1 VFCLTNIDNLT
12 FFVFKKVTTT
22 RFWDI
27 LEFFGQHYHK
37 YTCFLVKLQQKQLF
51 IGMKIIITESQY
63 RFLVENTQEIDQILD
78 KMSENGYENL
88 SNDEKMTLKDYS
100 EWLNKGEKGEF
111 TPQNTPKN
119 TDFEGKMG
127 ENWTRTLQDGS
138 EFTFQF
144 DYDEIENDVELYFG
158 VVKWGGTEWVGCIVA
173 EKDGSLALLDFV
185 EDTGDYETYDNT
197 QISSK
202 FEPKTHRYLNQEL
215 GKLEDE
221 VDYYIE
227 EVIIPELR
235 D

>member
-1 VFCLTNIDNLT
+1 
-12 FFVFKKVTTT
+12 
-22 RFWDI
+22 
-27 LEFFGQHYHK
+27 
-37 YTCFLVKLQQKQLF
+37 
-51 IGMKIIITESQY
+51 MKIIITESQY

-78 KMSENGYENL
+78 KMGENGYENL
-88 SNDEKMTLKDYS
+88 SNDEKMTLKAYS

-144 DYDEIENDVELYFG
+144 DYEEIENDVELYFG
-158 VVKWGGTEWVGCIVA
+158 VVKWGGTEWFGCIVA

-185 EDTGDYETYDNT
+185 EDSGEYETYDNA

-227 EVIIPELR
+227 EIIIPELMNKN
-235 D
+235 

>member
-1 VFCLTNIDNLT
+1 M
-12 FFVFKKVTTT
+12 
-22 RFWDI
+22 
-27 LEFFGQHYHK
+27 
-37 YTCFLVKLQQKQLF
+37 VKLQQKRLF

-78 KMSENGYENL
+78 KMNEIGYENL
-88 SNDEKMTLKDYS
+88 ENGDKMTLKAYS
-100 EWLNKGEKGEF
+100 EWLNSGKKGEF

-119 TDFEGKMG
+119 TDFEGKTG

-144 DYDEIENDVELYFG
+144 DYEEVEDDVELYFG

-185 EDTGDYETYDNT
+185 EDTGDFETYDNT

>member
-144 DYDEIENDVELYFG
+144 DYEEIENDVELYFG

-227 EVIIPELR
+227 EVIIPELK

>member
-1 VFCLTNIDNLT
+1 
-12 FFVFKKVTTT
+12 
-22 RFWDI
+22 
-27 LEFFGQHYHK
+27 
-37 YTCFLVKLQQKQLF
+37 
-51 IGMKIIITESQY
+51 MKIIITESQY

-88 SNDEKMTLKDYS
+88 SNDEKMTLKAYS

-144 DYDEIENDVELYFG
+144 DYEEIENDVELYFG

>member
-1 VFCLTNIDNLT
+1 M
-12 FFVFKKVTTT
+12 
-22 RFWDI
+22 
-27 LEFFGQHYHK
+27 
-37 YTCFLVKLQQKQLF
+37 VKLQQKQLF
-51 IGMKIIITESQY
+51 ISMKIIITESQY
-63 RFLVENTQEIDQILD
+63 RFLVENTQEIDQILE

-144 DYDEIENDVELYFG
+144 DYEEIENDVELYFG

-185 EDTGDYETYDNT
+185 EDTGDFETYDNT

>member
-144 DYDEIENDVELYFG
+144 DYEEIENDVELYFG

>member
-1 VFCLTNIDNLT
+1 
-12 FFVFKKVTTT
+12 
-22 RFWDI
+22 
-27 LEFFGQHYHK
+27 
-37 YTCFLVKLQQKQLF
+37 
-51 IGMKIIITESQY
+51 MKIIITESQY

-78 KMSENGYENL
+78 KMGENGYESL
-88 SNDEKMTLKDYS
+88 SNDEKMTLKAYS

-144 DYDEIENDVELYFG
+144 DYEEIENDVELYFG

-227 EVIIPELR
+227 EVIIPELK

>member
-1 VFCLTNIDNLT
+1 
-12 FFVFKKVTTT
+12 
-22 RFWDI
+22 
-27 LEFFGQHYHK
+27 
-37 YTCFLVKLQQKQLF
+37 
-51 IGMKIIITESQY
+51 MKIIITESQY

-78 KMSENGYENL
+78 KMNEIGYENL
-88 SNDEKMTLKDYS
+88 ENEDKMTLKAYS
-100 EWLNKGEKGEF
+100 EWLNSGKKGEF
-111 TPQNTPKN
+111 IPQNTPKN
-119 TDFEGKMG
+119 TDFEGKTG

-144 DYDEIENDVELYFG
+144 DYEEVEDDVELYFG

-185 EDTGDYETYDNT
+185 EDTGDFETYDSA

-221 VDYYIE
+221 VDYFVE
-227 EVIIPELR
+227 EVIIPDLIN
-235 D
+235 

>member
-1 VFCLTNIDNLT
+1 
-12 FFVFKKVTTT
+12 
-22 RFWDI
+22 
-27 LEFFGQHYHK
+27 
-37 YTCFLVKLQQKQLF
+37 
-51 IGMKIIITESQY
+51 MKIIITESQY

-78 KMSENGYENL
+78 KMGENGYESL
-88 SNDEKMTLKDYS
+88 SNDEKMTLKSYS

-119 TDFEGKMG
+119 TDFDDKSGKK
-127 ENWTRTLQDGS
+127 WTRTLQDGS
-138 EFTFQF
+138 EFTFKYE
-144 DYDEIENDVELYFG
+144 YDEIEDDVELYFG
-158 VVKWGGTEWVGCIVA
+158 IVYWGNTEWVGCIVA

-185 EDTGDYETYDNT
+185 EDTGDFETYDTT